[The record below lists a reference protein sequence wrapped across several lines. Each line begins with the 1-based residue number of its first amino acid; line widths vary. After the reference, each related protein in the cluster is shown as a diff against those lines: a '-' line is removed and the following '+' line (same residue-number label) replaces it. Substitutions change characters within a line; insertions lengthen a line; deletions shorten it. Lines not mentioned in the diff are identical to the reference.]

1 MIGAKWDWT
10 LQQRIARASNVAEL
24 VQWANEEFGA
34 DGWKF
39 KASSAHGTPIFIDG
53 WCGKLLITVLIT
65 SWVVSWIVIDY
76 TQDWS
81 EQVIGSGRIE
91 GQP

>member
-1 MIGAKWDWT
+1 MTRPALWLFGDVPHVKGG
-10 LQQRIARASNVAEL
+10 
-24 VQWANEEFGA
+24 QWANDEFGG

-39 KASSAHGTPIFIDG
+39 KASGASFIHGWLDE
-53 WCGKLLITVLIT
+53 LLITVLIT
-65 SWVVSWIVIDY
+65 SWGVSWIVIDY

>member
-24 VQWANEEFGA
+24 VQWANEEFGG

-39 KASSAHGTPIFIDG
+39 KASGASFIHGWLDE
-53 WCGKLLITVLIT
+53 LLITVLIT
-65 SWVVSWIVIDY
+65 SWGVSWIVIDY
-76 TQDWS
+76 TQPWN